1 MKKIILTICIAL
13 IAVAGAQ
20 AQDSKKSKKEK
31 DKDKSEMNAQDVY
44 KQQAESWATTFELDD
59 ETKAKFIDLY
69 MEWQNNRGNIV
80 DKNGYEQKAGA
91 DINFKKITV
100 EEAEKLIADDFERQ
114 KKQAETDEEYYR
126 KFQQY
131 LTPGRAAQMVIQQR
145 SSAAGISAMFRG
157 MGGGR
162 GGFGGM
168 GGMMMMF

>member
-1 MKKIILTICIAL
+1 MKKIILTLCIAL

-20 AQDSKKSKKEK
+20 AQESKKSKK
-31 DKDKSEMNAQDVY
+31 DKEKSEMNAQEVY

-91 DINFKKITV
+91 DINFKKIT
-100 EEAEKLIADDFERQ
+100 EAEAEQLIASDFERQ

-126 KFQQY
+126 KFMQY
-131 LTPGRAAQMVIQQR
+131 VSPGRAAQIVIQQR
-145 SSAAGISAMFRG
+145 SSAAGISSQFRSMMSRGG
-157 MGGGR
+157 MG
-162 GGFGGM
+162 
-168 GGMMMMF
+168 GGMMMMMF

>member
-1 MKKIILTICIAL
+1 MKKIILTLCIAL

-20 AQDSKKSKKEK
+20 AQSSKKSKK
-31 DKDKSEMNAQDVY
+31 DKNLEQAAMNAQEVY
-44 KQQAESWATTFELDD
+44 KQQAESWATTFELN
-59 ETKAKFIDLY
+59 EEGKEKFIELY
-69 MEWQNNRGNIV
+69 LEWQNNRGNIV

-100 EEAEKLIADDFERQ
+100 EEAEKLIADDFARQ

-131 LTPGRAAQMVIQQR
+131 VSPGHAAQMVIQQR
-145 SSAAGISAMFRG
+145 SSAAGMSSMFRSLGRG
-157 MGGGR
+157 MGGM
-162 GGFGGM
+162 GM

>member
-1 MKKIILTICIAL
+1 MKKIILTLCIAL
-13 IAVAGAQ
+13 VAIAGAQ
-20 AQDSKKSKKEK
+20 AQDSKKSKKDK

-44 KQQAESWATTFELDD
+44 KQQAESWATSFELDD

-91 DINFKKITV
+91 DINFKKITA
-100 EEAEKLIADDFERQ
+100 EEAEKLIADDFARQ

-126 KFQQY
+126 KFMQY
-131 LTPGRAAQMVIQQR
+131 VSPGRAAQMVIQQR
-145 SSAAGISAMFRG
+145 SSAAGISSQFRSMMSRGG
-157 MGGGR
+157 MG
-162 GGFGGM
+162 

>member
-1 MKKIILTICIAL
+1 MKKIILTLFVAL
-13 IAVAGAQ
+13 IAVAGVQ
-20 AQDSKKSKKEK
+20 AQETTKKSKKNKEQQ
-31 DKDKSEMNAQDVY
+31 SEMNAQEVY

-100 EEAEKLIADDFERQ
+100 EEAEKLIADDFARQ

-131 LTPGRAAQMVIQQR
+131 LSPGRAARMVIQHR
-145 SSAAGISAMFRG
+145 STAAGFSSMFRG

>member
-1 MKKIILTICIAL
+1 MKKIILTLCIAL

-20 AQDSKKSKKEK
+20 AQNSKKSK
-31 DKDKSEMNAQDVY
+31 KDKSEMNAQEVY
-44 KQQAESWATTFELDD
+44 KQQAESWATTFELD
-59 ETKAKFIDLY
+59 EENKAKFIDLY

-100 EEAEKLIADDFERQ
+100 EDAEKLIADDFERQ

-126 KFQQY
+126 KFMQY

-145 SSAAGISAMFRG
+145 SSAAGISSQFRSMMNRGG
-157 MGGGR
+157 MG
-162 GGFGGM
+162 
-168 GGMMMMF
+168 GGMMMMMF

>member
-1 MKKIILTICIAL
+1 MKKIILTLCIAL
-13 IAVAGAQ
+13 VAVASAQ
-20 AQDSKKSKKEK
+20 AQDSKKSKK

-44 KQQAESWATTFELDD
+44 KQQAESWASTFELDE

-80 DKNGYEQKAGA
+80 DKNGYEQKAGE

-100 EEAEKLIADDFERQ
+100 EEAEKLMADDFARQ

-126 KFQQY
+126 KFMQY

-145 SSAAGISAMFRG
+145 SSAAGISNMFRRG
-157 MGGGR
+157 MGGM
-162 GGFGGM
+162 GGM

>member
-1 MKKIILTICIAL
+1 MKKIILTLCIAL

-20 AQDSKKSKKEK
+20 AQNSKKSK
-31 DKDKSEMNAQDVY
+31 KDKSEMNAQEVY
-44 KQQAESWATTFELDD
+44 KQQAESWATTFELD
-59 ETKAKFIDLY
+59 EENKAKFIDLY

-126 KFQQY
+126 KFMQY

-145 SSAAGISAMFRG
+145 SSAAGISSQFRSMMNRGG
-157 MGGGR
+157 MG
-162 GGFGGM
+162 
-168 GGMMMMF
+168 GGMMMMMF

>member
-1 MKKIILTICIAL
+1 MKKIILTLCIAL

-20 AQDSKKSKKEK
+20 AQNSKKSKK
-31 DKDKSEMNAQDVY
+31 DKEKSEMNAQEVY
-44 KQQAESWATTFELDD
+44 KQQAESWATTFELD
-59 ETKAKFIDLY
+59 EENKAKFIDLY

-100 EEAEKLIADDFERQ
+100 EDAEKLIADDFERQ

-126 KFQQY
+126 KFMQY

-145 SSAAGISAMFRG
+145 SSAAGISSQFRSMMNRGG
-157 MGGGR
+157 MG
-162 GGFGGM
+162 
-168 GGMMMMF
+168 GGMMMMMF

>member
-1 MKKIILTICIAL
+1 
-13 IAVAGAQ
+13 
-20 AQDSKKSKKEK
+20 
-31 DKDKSEMNAQDVY
+31 MNAQEVY

-100 EEAEKLIADDFERQ
+100 EEAEKLIADDFARQ

-126 KFQQY
+126 KFQQ
-131 LTPGRAAQMVIQQR
+131 
-145 SSAAGISAMFRG
+145 
-157 MGGGR
+157 
-162 GGFGGM
+162 
-168 GGMMMMF
+168 

>member
-1 MKKIILTICIAL
+1 MKKIILTLCIAL
-13 IAVAGAQ
+13 VAVAGAQ
-20 AQDSKKSKKEK
+20 AQNSKKSKK

-80 DKNGYEQKAGA
+80 DKNGYEQKAGE
-91 DINFKKITV
+91 DINFKKITA
-100 EEAEKLIADDFERQ
+100 EEAEKLMADDFDRQ

-126 KFQQY
+126 KFMQY

-145 SSAAGISAMFRG
+145 SSAAGMSSMFRSLGRG
-157 MGGGR
+157 MGGM
-162 GGFGGM
+162 GGM